1 MAKKKF
7 FDIDNNESNDN
18 DIYNFSKGIDNSVN
32 SDLNNNNNSEYS
44 DHIHVEESK
53 AKEQLYDRNNPLVK
67 SILIVLGLVAIVGT
81 IYYIYVFI
89 STK

>member
-7 FDIDNNESNDN
+7 FDVDNNTNNDNN
-18 DIYNFSKGIDNSVN
+18 DIYNFSKGIDNGKN
-32 SDLNNNNNSEYS
+32 SDLDNNNSEYS

>member
-1 MAKKKF
+1 MAKNKF
-7 FDIDNNESNDN
+7 FDIDNSNESNDN
-18 DIYNFSKGIDNSVN
+18 DIYNFSKGIDNSELDN
-32 SDLNNNNNSEYS
+32 DNNSEYS